1 MIERKNI
8 ILQSPHGR
16 SFLADIFCEEN
27 NAPKP
32 VVILTHGF
40 QGFKDWGAYDLM
52 AEKFAQEGF
61 VFVKYNSSHNGT
73 TIEQPMD
80 FADLEAFGHNNFS
93 IELDDLGVVIDWVCS
108 ETFPINKNEVDTERI
123 YLIGHSRGGGI
134 VMLKAGEDKRVKKV
148 SPWAS
153 VNEFGKY
160 WKHDQMEK
168 IKGDGV
174 IYVTNG
180 RTKQRMPVYWQMYED
195 YFAHMK
201 RLYIPDV
208 VKSLSI
214 PMLII
219 HGMTD
224 ETVPYQSAE
233 ELKEW
238 KPDAELL
245 LLEGANHIFGAQHP
259 WTEDHMPADLNKAIS
274 ETVRFFKLQ

>member
-1 MIERKNI
+1 MIAKKNI
-8 ILQSPHGR
+8 ILQSPHGKP
-16 SFLADIFCEEN
+16 FLADIFCVEN
-27 NAPKP
+27 NATKP

-73 TIEQPMD
+73 TIEHPLD

-93 IELDDLGVVIDWVCS
+93 IEMDDLGVVIDWVCS
-108 ETFPINKNEVDTERI
+108 ETFPINKNEVDADRI

-160 WKHDQMEK
+160 WKQDQMEK
-168 IKGDGV
+168 IKEDGV
-174 IYVTNG
+174 IYVTNW
-180 RTKQRMPVYWQMYED
+180 RTKQQLPVYWQMYED
-195 YFAHMK
+195 YFGHMK

-208 VKSLSI
+208 VRNLSI

-219 HGMTD
+219 HGTAD
-224 ETVPYQSAE
+224 ETVPYQYAVE
-233 ELKEW
+233 MKEW

-245 LLEGANHIFGAQHP
+245 LIEGANHIFGAQHP